1 MTLPTVVFITALPCE
16 FKAVAD
22 YLTSPQEE
30 QHRQGTIYHLGEYP
44 AENPRWRVAVAEA
57 GQTNSVAALET
68 ERAVT
73 HFEPEYV
80 FFVGIAGGIKDVALG
95 DVVVA
100 ETVKDYERGK
110 VTDNGV
116 LPRGEVGKSNYQ
128 LVERAKAVSHNSDW
142 RSKIKRETTVV
153 KKTKRFWFWN
163 TDSGS
168 KAEKQPKVLVPATIA
183 TGAKVVGSTTSEIY
197 KFITRNYSEAVA
209 VEMEGIGFLEAVRR
223 NEKVHGIEIRG
234 ISDKLAKNAAHDK
247 QWQPIAAENA
257 AAFAFAMLDKL
268 TASPTVVSPNSE
280 QLPQQN
286 ISQQVG
292 QDGVGVVNQGSGN
305 VTIGKGR

>member
-57 GQTNSVAALET
+57 GQTNSVAAFET
-68 ERAVT
+68 GRAVD
-73 HFEPEYV
+73 HFQPEYV
-80 FFVGIAGGIKDVALG
+80 FFVGIAGGIKDVELG

-100 ETVKDYERGK
+100 ETVKGYERGK
-110 VTDNGV
+110 ATNKGF
-116 LPRGEVGKSNYQ
+116 LPRGEVGKSSYQ
-128 LVERAKAVSHNSDW
+128 LVERAKAVARGADW
-142 RSKIKRETTVV
+142 HSKLKRETAP
-153 KKTKRFWFWN
+153 
-163 TDSGS
+163 
-168 KAEKQPKVLVPATIA
+168 KALVATITA
-183 TGAKVVGSTTSEIY
+183 GEKVINSVRDAVY
-197 KFITRNYSEAVA
+197 KFITQTYSDAVA

-286 ISQQVG
+286 ISQQVAR
-292 QDGVGVVNQGSGN
+292 DSVGVVNLGSQL
-305 VTIGKGR
+305 VTHVTQNREVMVN